1 MDGFKSA
8 LLMVTVALL
17 AMAVA
22 APVLAQTYGGGMQ
35 QAPLQQGQAQQAGL
49 RESGKDLMATIEG
62 MKGIG
67 MFAAAVK
74 ATGYDKM
81 LSQQEGPF
89 MVFAPADS
97 AIKRDMA
104 ASDVGSLLSDESMAR
119 GIVEG
124 SIVSSVAEPQQ
135 GADTITMTS
144 IGGGTITARKTS
156 SGITINGVKAIDVV
170 RATNGIVIVT
180 DGIVGMK

>member
-1 MDGFKSA
+1 MDGFKNA
-8 LLMVTVALL
+8 LLTIAIALL
-17 AMAVA
+17 AMTLAV
-22 APVLAQTYGGGMQ
+22 PVLAQTYGGGM
-35 QAPLQQGQAQQAGL
+35 QQGQAQQAGL

-62 MKGIG
+62 MKGIS

-81 LSQQEGPF
+81 LSQQEGPL

-97 AIKRDMA
+97 AITRETGV
-104 ASDVGSLLSDESMAR
+104 SDVSKLLSDESAAR

-135 GADTITMTS
+135 GTDTATMTS
-144 IGGGTITARKTS
+144 IGGGTITAKKTS
-156 SGITINGVKAIDVV
+156 GGIMINGVKALDVV

-180 DGIVGMK
+180 DGIVGVR